1 MFIPNFFPKMFFS
14 IDGDPPAGGGAPP
27 AAPPAGAPP
36 AGAPPAGAPPA
47 GAPPAD
53 PARAG
58 YPAHVPPAGAPP
70 AAVEFE
76 KIIPEAY
83 KDKPWVKETKDV
95 ETLFKRVDDLTSE
108 LGKRPS
114 AIPQENAKPEEWQKF
129 NKAFGVPEKPE
140 GYEFS
145 APPEGLK
152 ADPDFQKSI
161 QGILH
166 EAGVSSRQ
174 FKKIEPAWN
183 ALMLQMAKN
192 TGAAAQ
198 ALDADFDKLAGSTFG
213 DRKDRAL
220 QTSKAMID
228 KFTPDAL
235 KPHLANL
242 GNKELVIL
250 AGVLDGI
257 ITKYVNEDELPPP
270 GGGGGGPVGSEA
282 RRAEAL
288 KLMQSE
294 EYRNAFHPKHKE
306 VVAKVEELYK
316 GVK

>member
-14 IDGDPPAGGGAPP
+14 IDGDPPAGGGAP
-27 AAPPAGAPP
+27 AAGAPA
-36 AGAPPAGAPPA
+36 AGAPAAAAPAA
-47 GAPPAD
+47 GD

-58 YPAHVPPAGAPP
+58 FPAHSPAAGAPAGA
-70 AAVEFE
+70 AAPVEFE
-76 KIIPEAY
+76 KLIPEAY

-95 ETLFKRVDDLTSE
+95 ETLFKRVDDLTGE

-114 AIPQENAKPEEWQKF
+114 AIPQDNAKPEEWAKF

-140 GYEFS
+140 SYEFS

-152 ADPDFQKSI
+152 ADPEFQKSI

-166 EAGVSSRQ
+166 KAHVSARQ
-174 FKKIEPAWN
+174 FKAIEPAWN
-183 ALMLQMAKN
+183 ALMLEMAKN

-198 ALDADFDKLAGSTFG
+198 ALDIDFDKLASSTFG

-220 QTSKAMID
+220 QVSKAMID
-228 KFTPDAL
+228 KFTPDSV

-242 GNKELVIL
+242 GNKELIIM
-250 AGVLDGI
+250 AGVLDKI
-257 ITKYVNEDELPPP
+257 IQTYVSEDQLPPP
-270 GGGGGGPVGSEA
+270 GGGGGGPVGDEA

-288 KLMQSE
+288 KIMQSE
-294 EYRNAFHPKHKE
+294 EYKNGFHPRHAE
-306 VVAKVEELYK
+306 AVAKVDALYK